1 VGDKGCQHCQG
12 RLEARGRKE
21 GKQGN
26 GGGGV
31 SASNTRCRL
40 QHSPDR
46 MVMMS
51 ITLSREV

>member
-1 VGDKGCQHCQG
+1 MGDKGCQHCQG